1 MKLWEGSSELLD
13 VFLCLLCPASLGTDH
28 TLDSLAASGCA
39 VAKADTGAAPT
50 AEVFVLGCAGL
61 AAAGGK

>member
-28 TLDSLAASGCA
+28 TLDNPAASGCA
-39 VAKADTGAAPT
+39 VAKAGTGAAPMV
-50 AEVFVLGCAGL
+50 EVFVLGCAGL
-61 AAAGGK
+61 AGGK